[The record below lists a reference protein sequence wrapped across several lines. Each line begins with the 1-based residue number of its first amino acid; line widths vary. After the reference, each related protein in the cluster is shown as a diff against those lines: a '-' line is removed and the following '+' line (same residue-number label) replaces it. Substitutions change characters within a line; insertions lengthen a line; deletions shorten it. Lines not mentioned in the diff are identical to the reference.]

1 MYNSCVARVI
11 PIVSRKRPRSNSMYL
26 GERQIKFQLLNLEIS
41 SVNTL
46 HMCHYTAVTGLFVF
60 QAGKLSLG
68 KINELGQ
75 FVSEVEPEPDVEKKK
90 KETFITKKKKEK
102 EKVLYLSNRS
112 LLLSRYNAEILPG
125 RNNCK
130 YIDVRVRGSLLG
142 RDFSLHWLKGSTAEL
157 CSNTSVR
164 FSVLPVRFLQFSD

>member
-1 MYNSCVARVI
+1 MLI
-11 PIVSRKRPRSNSMYL
+11 H
-26 GERQIKFQLLNLEIS
+26 LLHICRCACL
-41 SVNTL
+41 
-46 HMCHYTAVTGLFVF
+46 TGSFVF

-75 FVSEVEPEPDVEKKK
+75 FVSEVEPEPDTEKKK
-90 KETFITKKKKEK
+90 KGTFITKKKKEK
-102 EKVLYLSNRS
+102 EKVLYVNRS
-112 LLLSRYNAEILPG
+112 LLVSRYNAEILPG

-130 YIDVRVRGSLLG
+130 YIDVRVRGSLFR